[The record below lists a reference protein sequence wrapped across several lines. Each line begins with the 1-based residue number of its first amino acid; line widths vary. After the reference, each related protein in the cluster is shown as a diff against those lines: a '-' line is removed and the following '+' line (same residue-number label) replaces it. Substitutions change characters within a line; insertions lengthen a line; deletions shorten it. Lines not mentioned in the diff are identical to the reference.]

1 MPRLQCTSDNSPLV
15 CSANCAEVHGSTLFA
30 SPAQGKYLEK
40 GYVSREQTSVGA
52 GVPGLPFLIA
62 VVVALFGALGYV
74 VSQTS

>member
-1 MPRLQCTSDNSPLV
+1 M
-15 CSANCAEVHGSTLFA
+15 
-30 SPAQGKYLEK
+30 QGKYLEK
-40 GYVSREQTSVGA
+40 GYVSRGSTPLNE